1 MQLDM
6 EVDDI
11 DYKFIIQET
20 VNENNQILM
29 PIQHLYNNTQTLD
42 ILLFP
47 LESIETPPPFFHQ
60 TLKQCYHH
68 TQLY

>member
-11 DYKFIIQET
+11 DDKFIIQET

-29 PIQHLYNNTQTLD
+29 PIQHLYNNT
-42 ILLFP
+42 
-47 LESIETPPPFFHQ
+47 
-60 TLKQCYHH
+60 
-68 TQLY
+68 